1 MRVVAV
7 PAFADN
13 YLWLMVGAEGAA
25 AVVDPG
31 DADAIE
37 AALAREGARLG
48 AILVTH
54 HHADHIGGVAELATR
69 HRVPV
74 YGPDD
79 ARIPMVT
86 AVVGDGARLRLPRW
100 PLELT
105 VLAVPGHTRSHVAYT
120 DGRHLFCGDTLFVN
134 GCGRLFE
141 GSAADMLAS
150 LDRIAGLP
158 PETAVY
164 CAHEYTAG
172 NCRFALT
179 VEPGNAALV
188 ERSRAVAE
196 RRAGG
201 HSTVPSLLAD
211 ELRCN
216 PFLRSDSA
224 EIRAACAR
232 DSGIADPDRLA
243 VFAWLR
249 RQKDDFRG

>member
-13 YLWLMVGAEGAA
+13 YLWLLVGDDRTA

-31 DADAIE
+31 DAAAIE
-37 AALAREGARLG
+37 AALLREGVRLG
-48 AILVTH
+48 AILITH
-54 HHADHIGGVAELATR
+54 HHDDHIGGAAELAAR

-79 ARIPMVT
+79 PRIPMVT
-86 AVVGDGARLRLPRW
+86 TVVGDGARLRLPGW
-100 PLELT
+100 PLELE
-105 VLAVPGHTRSHVAYT
+105 VLAVPGHTLSHVAYC

-141 GSAADMLAS
+141 GSPAEMLAS

-158 PETAVY
+158 ADTAVF

-179 VEPGNAALV
+179 VEPHNQALR
-188 ERSRAVAE
+188 ERSRGVDE
-196 RRAGG
+196 RRAAGQ
-201 HSTVPSLLAD
+201 STVPSTIAE

-216 PFLRSDSA
+216 PFLRSDQA

-232 DSGIADPDRLA
+232 ATGVADPDRLA
-243 VFAWLR
+243 VFTWLR
-249 RQKDDFRG
+249 QQKDVFRG